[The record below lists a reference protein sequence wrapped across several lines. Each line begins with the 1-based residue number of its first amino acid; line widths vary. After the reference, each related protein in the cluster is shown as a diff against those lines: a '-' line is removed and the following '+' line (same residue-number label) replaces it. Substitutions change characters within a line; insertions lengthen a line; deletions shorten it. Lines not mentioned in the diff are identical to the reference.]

1 MGNDFLDKY
10 TQKAQSEQN
19 FAPTQAQSAPVQK
32 QSAPVQA
39 QSAPAQVQSAPVQKQ
54 SAPAQKQSAPA
65 QKQSAPAQK
74 QSAPVKQNQN
84 NGTQG
89 AQQISAGAQNSF
101 VAKQSVYE
109 QSKISEDDSMNFE
122 EQTGFAPPSSGGGF
136 VQEKKK
142 LPWGY
147 IIIGVIALIAI
158 IVFAILLTR
167 GTALPAMAD
176 EGWEL
181 NDVQLWADENSV
193 LLRTE
198 EEFSD
203 TIAQNTVI
211 SQNPAAGE
219 TVGNGEFLQ
228 LVVSAGPDLSI
239 LVPVPD
245 IMNMTVSEVEAWAAE
260 NLMTK
265 VRITTEDS
273 LTIPAGKVIEYTVN
287 DNTVID
293 TEIRRDTPFYV
304 VFSNGKGEGSA
315 VELPNFITM
324 SVEEAQKFGTDNGIV
339 IQIVE
344 EFSETVAKGQIM
356 EQSIKAEETIHE
368 GDTVKLTIS
377 KGKEIRV
384 PNFFAM
390 TKDEAEREA
399 VSLGISISTSEK
411 YMAGV
416 EEGKLISQS
425 MYSGALYEDDDHV
438 ELVYSLGDTIYIT
451 SMVGSSENG
460 IRDWVL
466 PLNEKGASITVN
478 ITYTESDKAKNTV
491 LAQDKVNL
499 TIPINATVHFVV
511 SSGKA
516 IYAPDLVAPE
526 SAAYPDVITREQA
539 ITICNGLGI
548 VPVFKEI
555 SAANREPGE
564 VWQQSIPV
572 GTKMSEGDTITL
584 NVVPGSPTV
593 TVPNYVGM
601 TDSTANA
608 LPETSFLKVV
618 YVEVGETDKTKWGTI
633 KSQSVL
639 ADSVV
644 TFGTTVTLEKYVDP
658 TTLLPTP

>member
-10 TQKAQSEQN
+10 TQKAQSEQS
-19 FAPTQAQSAPVQK
+19 F
-32 QSAPVQA
+32 APVQA
-39 QSAPAQVQSAPVQKQ
+39 QNAPAQAQSAQAQAQ
-54 SAPAQKQSAPA
+54 STQAP
-65 QKQSAPAQK
+65 
-74 QSAPVKQNQN
+74 PVKQNQN
-84 NGTQG
+84 GAQG
-89 AQQISAGAQNSF
+89 AQRMSAGAQNSY
-101 VAKQSVYE
+101 AASQNEHEQNSAYE
-109 QSKISEDDSMNFE
+109 NDDSMSFE
-122 EQTGFAPPSSGGGF
+122 EQTGFAPPSGGGSF

-147 IIIGVIALIAI
+147 IIIGAIALIAI
-158 IVFAILLTR
+158 IIFAVLLMR

-203 TIAQNTVI
+203 TIAQNIVI
-211 SQNPAAGE
+211 SQSPAAGE

-245 IMNMTVSEVEAWAAE
+245 IMNMTVNEVEAWAAE

-315 VELPNFITM
+315 VELPNFIAM

-399 VSLGISISTSEK
+399 VSLGISISASEK

-466 PLNEKGASITVN
+466 PLNENGASITVN

-491 LAQDKVNL
+491 LSQDKVNL
-499 TIPINATVHFVV
+499 TIPINATVNFVV

-526 SAAYPDVITREQA
+526 SAAYPNVVTREQA

-555 SAANREPGE
+555 NASNREPGE

-593 TVPNYVGM
+593 AVPNYVGM
-601 TDSTANA
+601 ASSAADV
-608 LPETSFLKVV
+608 LPETSYLKIV
-618 YVEVGETDKTKWGTI
+618 YVEVGETDNTKWGTI
-633 KSQSVL
+633 KSQSTL
-639 ADSVV
+639 AGSVV

-658 TTLLPTP
+658 STLLPTP

>member
-1 MGNDFLDKY
+1 MGNDFLNKY
-10 TQKAQSEQN
+10 TQKAQSEQANTTAPKTPGQVPRQVQGTPGQGQNMPVQSENRANVQGGNEYGFTQPQSN
-19 FAPTQAQSAPVQK
+19 FSQNAQSA
-32 QSAPVQA
+32 
-39 QSAPAQVQSAPVQKQ
+39 
-54 SAPAQKQSAPA
+54 
-65 QKQSAPAQK
+65 
-74 QSAPVKQNQN
+74 
-84 NGTQG
+84 
-89 AQQISAGAQNSF
+89 
-101 VAKQSVYE
+101 
-109 QSKISEDDSMNFE
+109 EDDDMNFE
-122 EQTGFAPPSSGGGF
+122 EQSSFAPPSGSGGF

-147 IIIGVIALIAI
+147 IIIAAIALIAI
-158 IVFAILLTR
+158 IVFAVLLSQ
-167 GTALPAMAD
+167 GTPLPAMAD

-181 NDVQLWADENSV
+181 NDAQLWASENDV
-193 LLRTE
+193 LVRTE

-203 TIAQNTVI
+203 TIAQNTII

-219 TVGNGEFLQ
+219 TVENGGFLQ

-245 IMNMTVSEVEAWAAE
+245 IMNMTLKEVETWAAE

-265 VRITTEDS
+265 VRVTTENS
-273 LTIPAGKVIEYTVN
+273 STIPAGQVIEYTVN

-304 VFSNGKGEGSA
+304 VFSNGAGEGTA

-324 SVEEAQKFGTDNGIV
+324 SVEEAQKFGTDNGIT

-344 EFSETVAKGQIM
+344 KFSDSVAKGQIM

-368 GDTVKLTIS
+368 GETVKLTVS
-377 KGKEIRV
+377 LGEEIRV
-384 PNFFAM
+384 PNFFTM
-390 TKDEAEREA
+390 TEDEASLEA
-399 VSLGISISTSEK
+399 TKLGITITTSEK
-411 YMAGV
+411 YMLGV
-416 EEGKLISQS
+416 EEGRLISQS
-425 MYSGALYEDDDHV
+425 MSSGALYESGDYI
-438 ELVYSLGDTIYIT
+438 ELVYSLGDTIYVT
-451 SMVGSSENG
+451 SMVGSSENS

-491 LAQDKVNL
+491 LSQDKINL
-499 TIPINATVHFVV
+499 TLPINMVVNFVV

-526 SAAYPDVITREQA
+526 SANYPDIITREQA

-548 VPVFKEI
+548 VPVFREV
-555 SAANREPGE
+555 SAAGREPGE

-584 NVVPGSPTV
+584 NVVPGSQSV
-593 TVPNYVGM
+593 AVPNYVGM
-601 TDSTANA
+601 TVSGVEGHADTKY
-608 LPETSFLKVV
+608 LKIV
-618 YVEVGETDKTKWGTI
+618 YVEVAGSNANSNNDWDTI

-639 ADSVV
+639 AGSVV

-658 TTLLPTP
+658 DTLLPPAP